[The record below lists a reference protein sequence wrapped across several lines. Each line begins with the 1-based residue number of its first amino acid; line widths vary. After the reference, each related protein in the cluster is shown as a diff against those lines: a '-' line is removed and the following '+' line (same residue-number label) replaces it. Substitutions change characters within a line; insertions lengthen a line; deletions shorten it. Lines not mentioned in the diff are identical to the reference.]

1 MCGSLG
7 KERESHGS
15 EFLGFRD
22 WSFTVSAVSLVPKV
36 SEASETITLG
46 AHTLGF
52 LD

>member
-7 KERESHGS
+7 KERESHGAD
-15 EFLGFRD
+15 FLGFGD
-22 WSFTVSAVSLVPKV
+22 WSFTISAVSLVPEV